1 MQGLP
6 VHHRD
11 VGTLYLIT
19 ECARCSSFA
28 AKYLLLP
35 GHDDVTGLGT
45 VHGVLESVFGPLGVQ
60 PFASQIY
67 GHATERDKA
76 IN

>member
-19 ECARCSSFA
+19 ECARCSSFT

-35 GHDDVTGLGT
+35 GRDYVIGLGT
-45 VHGVLESVFGPLGVQ
+45 VRGVLESVFGPLGVQ
-60 PFASQIY
+60 PFASQIC